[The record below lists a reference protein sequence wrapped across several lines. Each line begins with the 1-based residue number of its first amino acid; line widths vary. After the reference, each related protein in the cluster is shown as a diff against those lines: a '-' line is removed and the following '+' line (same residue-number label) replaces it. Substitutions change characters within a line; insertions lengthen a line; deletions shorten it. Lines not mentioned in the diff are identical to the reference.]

1 MLGSKS
7 GGDSSCA
14 VLGVF
19 SLVFSENVCVFC
31 GFGLVQLG
39 MIYMYIYGYVDISMY
54 LYFMDMFGYS
64 CFL

>member
-19 SLVFSENVCVFC
+19 SLVFSENVCVFLWVWLGSVGHDLYVYLLVC
-31 GFGLVQLG
+31 GYF
-39 MIYMYIYGYVDISMY
+39 YVFVFDGHVWM
-54 LYFMDMFGYS
+54 
-64 CFL
+64 